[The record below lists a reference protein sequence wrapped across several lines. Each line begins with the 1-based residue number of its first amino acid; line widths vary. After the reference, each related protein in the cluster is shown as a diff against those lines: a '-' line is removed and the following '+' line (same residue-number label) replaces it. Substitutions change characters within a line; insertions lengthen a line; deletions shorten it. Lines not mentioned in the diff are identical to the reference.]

1 MSDELAL
8 WAAAGIALLM
18 LGAVAYVA
26 HRRQRSVLG
35 WFLLALLITV
45 PLALLALIALPVRG
59 HPSTPARRALGIGL
73 ILVGATVVLAFIG
86 SLGYDFSGGR
96 GH

>member
-8 WAAAGIALLM
+8 WVAAGIGLLM
-18 LGAVAYVA
+18 FGAVAYVA
-26 HRRQRSVLG
+26 HRRQRSAIG
-35 WFLLALLITV
+35 WFLLAFLITA

-59 HPSTPARRALGIGL
+59 QAATPARRALAIGL
-73 ILVGATVVLAFIG
+73 ILVGAMLVLAFIWA
-86 SLGYDFSGGR
+86 LGYDFSGGL